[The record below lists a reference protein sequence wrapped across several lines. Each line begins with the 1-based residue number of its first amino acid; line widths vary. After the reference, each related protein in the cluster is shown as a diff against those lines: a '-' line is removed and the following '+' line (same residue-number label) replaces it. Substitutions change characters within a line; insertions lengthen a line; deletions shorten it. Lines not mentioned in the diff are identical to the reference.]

1 MDSDEQGIF
10 LEVLREKKVFCLR
23 TEKTPWEI
31 SKTKSTNYSRPE
43 NTGIPIQP
51 LGFRRIVELKYVS
64 VFSRGGD
71 GRFFGRG
78 EGDAAVGGHDGFGL
92 DAEFQE
98 ADTGFEPAGVPE
110 DGVRPNEV
118 GIGFGDGNL
127 EDDFRAV
134 RGEFF

>member
-1 MDSDEQGIF
+1 MQ
-10 LEVLREKKVFCLR
+10 LEGV
-23 TEKTPWEI
+23 
-31 SKTKSTNYSRPE
+31 SA
-43 NTGIPIQP
+43 
-51 LGFRRIVELKYVS
+51 LGS
-64 VFSRGGD
+64 GGH
-71 GRFFGRG
+71 GGFFGRG